1 MHGGILYGFD
11 SLLTLFPEA
20 ETGVYVAIN
29 GPMGDTAQIA
39 VLVLNQYISDLM
51 LGLPPWLNQSTLC
64 SYPFPW
70 KKREEYIPK
79 TFHIPIDKT
88 LKSHRSLTV
97 YKGKYVSKA
106 LGTLTMNEK
115 TENGNSFLFLKFG
128 KRGRFNLYPTR
139 KKDRF
144 RAEAIG
150 SISFLSKMDFSAP
163 SVWLNVDFI
172 PNENNRSIID
182 KISLNFLETGS
193 PVVFKRQLSP
203 SMVTSLLK
211 NHLIM

>member
-106 LGTLTMNEK
+106 LGTLTINEK
-115 TENGNSFLFLKFG
+115 TENGNSFCVEHTQDSHGIFK
-128 KRGRFNLYPTR
+128 
-139 KKDRF
+139 
-144 RAEAIG
+144 
-150 SISFLSKMDFSAP
+150 
-163 SVWLNVDFI
+163 
-172 PNENNRSIID
+172 
-182 KISLNFLETGS
+182 
-193 PVVFKRQLSP
+193 PVVLYLTLCRGGLI
-203 SMVTSLLK
+203 LLCSVK
-211 NHLIM
+211 TNPK